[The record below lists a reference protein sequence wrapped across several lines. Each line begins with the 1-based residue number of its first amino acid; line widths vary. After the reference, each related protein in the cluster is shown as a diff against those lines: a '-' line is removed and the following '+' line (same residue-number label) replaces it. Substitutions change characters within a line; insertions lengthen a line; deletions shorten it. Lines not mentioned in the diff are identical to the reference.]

1 MTIDW
6 GALRPD
12 IGKDFDQAHGDSVD
26 ANEDG
31 TNTRRLELRGRF
43 LLRRPPFSIFGE
55 VERLETRRKEG

>member
-43 LLRRPPFSIFGE
+43 LLRRTLSIFGE
-55 VERLETRRKEG
+55 VELLEIKRKKG